1 MYSFKTLVHEGL
13 AHGSFEQAFSR
24 KYDVVNA
31 LNNKNYHNLADDDNI
46 SVLDYTAAFKSNNEV
61 ELLDESGEVQ
71 ETVTAEDIVI
81 NTGAQPIIPSIEG
94 VETSQ
99 HLYDSTGIME
109 LATQPK
115 RLVIVGGGYIALEFA
130 SMFSNFDTQVT
141 VLERHDDIMPKEDKD
156 VVAEV
161 KKILKIKVLSWYLML
176 IQSVLK
182 IMHLVRQYTQ
192 RKVAMKQTR
201 YC

>member
-1 MYSFKTLVHEGL
+1 MHEGL

-24 KYDVVNA
+24 KSDVVNA
-31 LNNKNYHNLADDDNI
+31 LNSKNYHNLADDNNI
-46 SVLDYTAAFKSNNEV
+46 NVLDFTAAFKSNNEV
-61 ELLDESGEVQ
+61 ELLDENGEVQ
-71 ETVTAEDIVI
+71 ETLTAEDIVI

-130 SMFSNFDTQVT
+130 SMFANFDTQVT
-141 VLERHDDIMPKEDKD
+141 VLEKHDDIMPKEDKD
-156 VVAEV
+156 IVAEV
-161 KKILKIKVLSWYLML
+161 KKILKIKVLILY
-176 IQSVLK
+176 
-182 IMHLVRQYTQ
+182 
-192 RKVAMKQTR
+192 
-201 YC
+201 